1 MSSLPATGPCARRMR
16 AHRTPRARKAPAMQ
30 DDALFPLLSALA
42 AVYAAEPREEAGRTA
57 RHLLEAGPSH
67 LGAAHANDA
76 ILAEMAAALA
86 ASDHPAVQAILAG
99 AHLLP
104 WGDNPVAAQA
114 AAAGDIYVVCTL
126 MGPDGPIPSDDFR
139 MGLFW
144 QRPGTYYALHSH
156 DADET
161 YVIVAGDA
169 EWTAGDD
176 TRLRGP
182 GEAIHHPSLMPHA
195 FRAGPQGLL
204 ALWRWSGDVNT
215 HSYRMLPDPRAVA
228 AA

>member
-1 MSSLPATGPCARRMR
+1 
-16 AHRTPRARKAPAMQ
+16 MQ
-30 DDALFPLLSALA
+30 DDALLPLISALA

-57 RHLLEAGPSH
+57 CHLVEAGPLH
-67 LGAAHANDA
+67 LGATFENDA
-76 ILAEMAAALA
+76 LMAEMAEALA
-86 ASDHPAVQAILAG
+86 ASDHPAVAAILAG

-104 WGDNPVAAQA
+104 WLVNPVAAKTEVVGRIFQ
-114 AAAGDIYVVCTL
+114 VCTL

-144 QRPGTYYALHSH
+144 QRPDTYYALHNH

-161 YVIVAGDA
+161 YVILAGSA

-176 TRLRGP
+176 TRWRGA

-195 FRAGPQGLL
+195 FHAGPQGML
-204 ALWRWSGDVNT
+204 ALWRWSGDINT
-215 HSYRMLPDPRAVA
+215 HSYTMLPDPKASVA
-228 AA
+228 A